1 MREEKRQQT
10 LEGPTGGTPSRLP
23 KLLPG
28 ALIGVLIVVIGVGLS
43 DGAAFHPW
51 IRVIGALVAVMY
63 GLSAIGIGGSLAR
76 MLWRMKGVEDARPSW
91 GVAAALGF
99 SIMLAVSHLMGVL
112 GLLSVE
118 RWWIALGV
126 MVPGLVLFGVGAA
139 RRPRVAGG
147 AGWGLIS
154 AWVFFAALAA
164 SWVVLSAGAMV
175 SPGWLWPSEFGA
187 FDSLSYHLQ
196 LPKEWL
202 ASGRLWPVSHNVYS
216 YLPSAMEAAYMH
228 VMAACGVIGGAAPA
242 LSQFE
247 AATLEAGGV
256 GANVLHAF
264 CAVCA
269 AVAVGGVAKMMAA
282 RAGASEDR
290 QGMAAFGAG
299 VLFLATPW
307 VVVVG
312 SISYNEMPMLL
323 MFAGALVVA
332 GAEGLRGWLRG
343 LVVGWLV
350 GMACMVKPTA
360 LLFVGVPCGVAL
372 LAWMPRR
379 GWFIAVVCGGVAG
392 LAALLPY
399 LVRNGMASGNPVF
412 PYLHDV
418 LGSGHWSAEQ
428 FTRFAGGHHFSGSWL
443 ERLRLLVLPDAH
455 DPAGARHRGLLH
467 PQFAMLFPV
476 TALAAAVMLWRRE
489 LRAALWVLVAA
500 LLVQIVMWLGA
511 THIQSRFLLPL
522 AVPAC
527 VLVGVVGMGA
537 VWERRWM
544 ARAGVVVV
552 AGAAVWGAGSLV
564 VLSQS
569 SLPASVGTIAA
580 NGADAFHGL
589 ALREVDWSK
598 ESAETRREALEG
610 LGPVAFVNR
619 MADEGR
625 LGGGKVYLLGDS
637 TPFYMTPPVVWHTT
651 WDRSPL
657 GVAMSEFPGETRWW
671 SRALRERGVSAV
683 VVNFAELARLRGSGW
698 YDPAV
703 TAEGVEKFVRS
714 ELVAVRVWEKLGV
727 GLYVLKGEEAGSA
740 SGGEWP

>member
-1 MREEKRQQT
+1 
-10 LEGPTGGTPSRLP
+10 
-23 KLLPG
+23 
-28 ALIGVLIVVIGVGLS
+28 
-43 DGAAFHPW
+43 
-51 IRVIGALVAVMY
+51 
-63 GLSAIGIGGSLAR
+63 
-76 MLWRMKGVEDARPSW
+76 
-91 GVAAALGF
+91 
-99 SIMLAVSHLMGVL
+99 
-112 GLLSVE
+112 
-118 RWWIALGV
+118 
-126 MVPGLVLFGVGAA
+126 
-139 RRPRVAGG
+139 
-147 AGWGLIS
+147 
-154 AWVFFAALAA
+154 
-164 SWVVLSAGAMV
+164 
-175 SPGWLWPSEFGA
+175 
-187 FDSLSYHLQ
+187 
-196 LPKEWL
+196 
-202 ASGRLWPVSHNVYS
+202 
-216 YLPSAMEAAYMH
+216 
-228 VMAACGVIGGAAPA
+228 
-242 LSQFE
+242 
-247 AATLEAGGV
+247 
-256 GANVLHAF
+256 
-264 CAVCA
+264 
-269 AVAVGGVAKMMAA
+269 
-282 RAGASEDR
+282 
-290 QGMAAFGAG
+290 
-299 VLFLATPW
+299 
-307 VVVVG
+307 
-312 SISYNEMPMLL
+312 MPMLL

-476 TALAAAVMLWRRE
+476 TALAAAVMLWRRA
-489 LRAALWVLVAA
+489 LRGALWVLVAA
-500 LLVQIVMWLGA
+500 LVAQIVLWLGA

-527 VLVGVVGMGA
+527 VLVGVVGLGVA
-537 VWERRWM
+537 WERRWM
-544 ARAGVVVV
+544 ARAWVAVV

-598 ESAETRREALEG
+598 ESAKTRREALEG
-610 LGPVAFVNR
+610 LGPMAFVNR

-637 TPFYMTPPVVWHTT
+637 TPFYITPPVVWHTT

-703 TAEGVEKFVRS
+703 TAEVVEKLVRS
-714 ELVAVRVWEKLGV
+714 ELVPLRVWEKLGV
-727 GLYVLKGEEAGSA
+727 GLYLLKGEEAGGA